1 MARVAYAPICIGRN
15 HAAPFSCIR
24 HALDHECLRLRV
36 PSGKCLLRRRWNG
49 QRFDFSGPFN
59 SGTLSE
65 WDITTGGGLL
75 TELNYQSP
83 ASSSSFASMAI
94 WEGGQPVFFFSV
106 PGQRTLQL
114 MLPASGSIEL
124 ESGTLQL
131 SSDSAESAS
140 KISRRI
146 VEGSVYVERQP
157 TPTTVP
163 EPQTWT
169 MMLLGAMLVS
179 AWFMRRSVIRRK
191 RHDTL
196 A

>member
-1 MARVAYAPICIGRN
+1 M
-15 HAAPFSCIR
+15 
-24 HALDHECLRLRV
+24 LRLFPV
-36 PSGKCLLRRRWNG
+36 FAMLWITNASASVFHLENVSFDDGGTASGY
-49 QRFDFSGPFN
+49 FVFSGP
-59 SGTLSE
+59 
-65 WDITTGGGLL
+65 
-75 TELNYQSP
+75 
-83 ASSSSFASMAI
+83 
-94 WEGGQPVFFFSV
+94 
-106 PGQRTLQL
+106 LQL
-114 MLPASGSIEL
+114 MLPVSGSIEL

-146 VEGSVYVERQP
+146 VEGSVYVDRQP

-179 AWFMRRSVIRRK
+179 AWFMRRSVIRRE